1 MQDSYRKVDVISKAE
16 FDSQRGSE
24 DREMDAEA
32 DLVFGPLDEQDDVA
46 TAAASKASEQRAAPA
61 EQQEDRAKSS
71 GSQDNDKDK
80 DKDNRERLPS
90 GGRRK
95 KDVKSEKR
103 ARFYPVLNKQESPSK
118 VCMLCLR
125 LFV

>member
-24 DREMDAEA
+24 DREVDVEA

-46 TAAASKASEQRAAPA
+46 TASKASEQRAAPA
-61 EQQEDRAKSS
+61 EQQEARAKSS
-71 GSQDNDKDK
+71 RPQDKDK
-80 DKDNRERLPS
+80 DVRERLPP

-95 KDVKSEKR
+95 KNVKSEKR

-118 VCMLCLR
+118 VSL
-125 LFV
+125 